1 NTMSV
6 RIGQFAGLDQVQQI
20 ATTLNLNDKAPHG
33 PAIYIGSFE
42 TNLKDL
48 TAAYSAFPNAG
59 VRKQAY
65 IIERIDNQQHHPIF
79 RAAHISVPALDP
91 SAAWITSQLMEDVLT
106 RGTAAAARSL
116 GFKLPAAGKTGT
128 TNDYKDAWFVGY
140 TSTMTC
146 GVWVGFDQPVT
157 IIPHGYGAALA
168 LPVWVQVMNKAATI
182 YPPQDLQPTMPI
194 EHALVCSQSNH
205 LAT

>member
-1 NTMSV
+1 V
-6 RIGQFAGLDQVQQI
+6 
-20 ATTLNLNDKAPHG
+20 
-33 PAIYIGSFE
+33 
-42 TNLKDL
+42 
-48 TAAYSAFPNAG
+48 
-59 VRKQAY
+59 
-65 IIERIDNQQHHPIF
+65 
-79 RAAHISVPALDP
+79 
-91 SAAWITSQLMEDVLT
+91 MEEVLT

-168 LPVWVQVMNKAATI
+168 LPVWVQVMNKAAER

-194 EHALVCSQSNH
+194 QHALVCSLSNH
-205 LAT
+205 LATTGCEAAGTAYEIDLPADKVPTAACEVHGGDQMQFAQKLNDFGKKAADVPNKLFQSFKKFFGGK